1 MKSQSK
7 RNPQAEQFYNTLKD
21 KSNYPIGTIAYY
33 GPDNQTVTKI
43 VVGIILS
50 EEADP
55 ILKKWIGQGIANNP
69 EIAAEI
75 GAFIQDQGVQDVVMT
90 SGIIGCPHE
99 EGIEYPEGMKCP
111 KCSFWVA
118 RDRFTHEGDN

>member
-1 MKSQSK
+1 MSQYK

-33 GPDNQTVTKI
+33 GPDNHTVTKI

-50 EEADP
+50 EETDP
-55 ILKKWIGQGIANNP
+55 ILKKWIGQDIANDP

-75 GAFIQDQGVQDVVMT
+75 GGFIQDQGVQDVVMT
-90 SGIIGCPHE
+90 SGVIGCPHE
-99 EGIEYPEGMKCP
+99 EGIDYELGEACPFCEYWQDKQ
-111 KCSFWVA
+111 
-118 RDRFTHEGDN
+118 